1 MKRILYILV
10 LIPLVPICNA
20 SNKIAIDKQDCQI
33 IKGDKTFPLYGDVK
47 IVESGEDFR
56 VELVEY
62 GADLEVKIVDYSAD
76 KCGEIHLVEYSADAK
91 VRVVENNGDIKV
103 KIVKYSPGLT
113 K

>member
-1 MKRILYILV
+1 MKHVLNILLLTILV
-10 LIPLVPICNA
+10 PFCTA
-20 SNKIAIDKQDCQI
+20 SNQVTIDKKDCQI
-33 IKGDKTFPLYGDVK
+33 IKEDKTFPLYGKVK

-91 VRVVENNGDIKV
+91 VRIVENNGDIKV

>member
-1 MKRILYILV
+1 MKKILYIL
-10 LIPLVPICNA
+10 LFNLLVPICNA
-20 SNKIAIDKQDCQI
+20 SNQIAIDRQDCQI
-33 IKGDKTFPLYGDVK
+33 IKGDKTFPLYGKVK

-62 GADLEVKIVDYSAD
+62 GADLEVKVVDYSAD
-76 KCGEIHLVEYSADAK
+76 RCGEIHLVEYNADAK

>member
-1 MKRILYILV
+1 MRNFLYTLLVV
-10 LIPLVPICNA
+10 LIAPLCNA
-20 SNKIAIDKQDCQI
+20 SNQIAIDKQDCQI
-33 IKGDKTFPLYGDVK
+33 IKGEKTFPLYGDVK

-62 GADLEVKIVDYSAD
+62 SADLEVKIVDYSAD
-76 KCGEIHLVEYSADAK
+76 KCGEIHLVEYGADAK

-113 K
+113 R

>member
-1 MKRILYILV
+1 MRKILSILSVV
-10 LIPLVPICNA
+10 LIAAICNA
-20 SNKIAIDKQDCQI
+20 SNQIAIDKQDCQI
-33 IKGDKTFPLYGDVK
+33 IKGEKTFPLYGDVK

-62 GADLEVKIVDYSAD
+62 SADLEVKIVDYNAD
-76 KCGEIHLVEYSADAK
+76 RCGEIHLVEYGADAK

-103 KIVKYSPGLT
+103 KIVKYSPGLA